1 MLAVTVFTLLRFI
14 AAKLLFIASPG
25 EYVHIKVLLPLQCG
39 QQRVHEKWRLPAN
52 EATGSAG
59 CCQHCL
65 PLQNTQQSR
74 KQRGPHHYGKV
85 SRSLFIKQ
93 LCG

>member
-1 MLAVTVFTLLRFI
+1 MADNELRERLLTL
-14 AAKLLFIASPG
+14 KLCDG
-25 EYVHIKVLLPLQCG
+25 VHIKVLFPLQCG